1 MSQSLAKF
9 SWGQRGGGHT
19 AQYIA
24 KLPLKKC
31 PGDISPSPPDPFTQS
46 LPSSAHL
53 LPQAAAKFVIVP
65 RENAGASGFNFDTT
79 HAQPMGRLSLE
90 EEEGKKKTKQTK
102 HYPLPKFLG
111 VFLDLSSPQ
120 QSL

>member
-90 EEEGKKKTKQTK
+90 EEEGKKKNQTNK
-102 HYPLPKFLG
+102 T
-111 VFLDLSSPQ
+111 LSTS
-120 QSL
+120 